1 MSKCKKQN
9 CNQDCFELQNESYNL
24 CISHTTLD
32 FDTDMGYVGGNNSY
46 IPLTDKPQINH
57 RVLQSGNNTYDYLGV
72 QEIINDI
79 TEQDIDNI
87 IYGG

>member
-1 MSKCKKQN
+1 MSKKCKNN
-9 CNQDCFELQNESYNL
+9 CDSDCFKLENETYQL
-24 CISHTTLD
+24 CIEHTTLD
-32 FDTDMGYVGGNNSY
+32 FDADMGYVGGNNSY

-57 RVLQSGNNTYDYLGV
+57 RTLQAGNNTYEYLGV
-72 QEIINDI
+72 QETIGDI